1 MFAALN
7 QLNHQVPQ
15 FETKKALLVINCQ
28 NDALYHLDDF
38 YVTHNVDYIKPL
50 RELIPYFRR
59 VGNIIWVRTEMGVL
73 PTTPSPDA
81 ERVEKEST
89 RQAEANRKT
98 RNQEEAHL
106 KDDTQDD
113 DRRRAQLARIDPAGT
128 GPLPTYDPSSRI
140 KQIMT
145 RASADTRS
153 GTRSTNL
160 QTLDGDDDS
169 LEQRLVKPRKGQRS
183 RFFIAGTKGAEICD
197 ELIDLVDPNDMH
209 VTKHYYSAFDQTSL
223 LMSLRMQLITE
234 VYLAGG
240 LTNASVYSTAADA
253 VQHGLTTTVVEDCL
267 GWRSEAKH
275 EQALQEMQEIMGVSP
290 ISSDEL
296 IESSGGR
303 DIPDAETP
311 GITLQEL
318 SLTVEA
324 KQAQAAL
331 LARSGEVGH
340 AVDGSH
346 DPLIGKQ
353 SASAT
358 PKSASF
364 DSPIK
369 AVAHALPGSAANS
382 RLSYTKS
389 KGRMLGPTDMIGSGD
404 SRIVLDFLT
413 ENVNKTFDQVKREV
427 QWRKMGHRGG
437 QVPRLVAVQG
447 EIGEAGEVPI
457 YRHPA
462 DESPPLLSFTPIIWK
477 IKREVELFLDQPFN
491 HALIQLYRGGE
502 DNISEH
508 SDKTLDIVRG
518 SSIVNVSLGAERVM
532 TLRTKKPTT
541 TRSGSGSE
549 SPMRTD
555 SPSTRNT
562 QRISMP
568 DNSIFILGPQTNREW
583 LHGVRADKRP
593 FQEKTEQE
601 KAYEG
606 ERISIT
612 FRQIGTFINEDA
624 QTIWGTGARN
634 KSRAKAGRIVNDPSQ
649 MEAMII
655 AFGKEN
661 HQADFDWDAGYRQG
675 FDAVNLNNMAK
686 GPAKLVLSSDA
697 VANFRVQVLLEE
709 LSIPYEVVEQ
719 EASQRKEKVEK
730 PFVHG
735 LTNTYSPILSGVGT
749 SPTPIEGDLRI
760 LIHLEK
766 HHHHSSS
773 SAESQNY
780 TNAQLYSCIAQAN
793 ELLYIWYELCKN
805 LEDGDASFSPTAR
818 YNIENKRPP
827 TPVVSLREELLEN
840 LKGWEDELKKSEYPF
855 MAGDF
860 WSIIDCAL
868 WPVFNSILNGIV
880 IPKDKYPKLFAYH
893 SSARERPSVQK
904 IFRARRQ
911 QGGGGVEHAKSV
923 IGSMNGVA
931 SR

>member
-15 FETKKALLVINCQ
+15 FETRKALLVINCQ

-38 YVTHNVDYIKPL
+38 YVTHNVDYVKPL

-209 VTKHYYSAFDQTSL
+209 VTKHFYSAFDQTSL

-253 VQHGLTTTVVEDCL
+253 VQHGLTTTLVEDCL

-275 EQALQEMQEIMGVSP
+275 EQALQEMQEIMGVPP

-318 SLTVEA
+318 SLTTEA
-324 KQAQAAL
+324 KEAQTAL
-331 LARSGEVGH
+331 LAQSGRGVY
-340 AVDGSH
+340 AVDGRH
-346 DPLIGKQ
+346 DLLLGKQ
-353 SASAT
+353 SASAN
-358 PKSASF
+358 PRPASS

-369 AVAHALPGSAANS
+369 SVAHAIPGSSANS
-382 RLSYTKS
+382 RLSYTKP
-389 KGRMLGPTDMIGSGD
+389 KGRMLGPADMIGSGD

-413 ENVNKTFDQVKREV
+413 ENVHKTFDQVKTEV
-427 QWRKMGHRGG
+427 EWRKMGHRGG

-447 EIGEAGEVPI
+447 EINKAGDLPI

-462 DESPPLLSFTPIIWK
+462 DESPPLLSFTATIRK
-477 IKREVELFLDQPFN
+477 IKREVEVFLNQPFN

-532 TLRTKKPTT
+532 TLRTKKSSNTQT
-541 TRSGSGSE
+541 GSE

-555 SPSTRNT
+555 SPSVRNT

-601 KAYEG
+601 KAYDG

-612 FRQIGTFINEDA
+612 FRQIGTFMNQNA

-634 KSRAKAGRIVNDPSQ
+634 KSRSKAGKIVNDPSQ

-661 HQADFDWDAGYRQG
+661 HQADFDWDAGYGQG
-675 FDAVNLNNMAK
+675 FDAVNLNMAK
-686 GPAKLVLSSDA
+686 GPAKLVLSSDS
-697 VANFRVQVLLEE
+697 VANFRVQILLEE
-709 LSIPYEVVEQ
+709 LSINYEVIEQ

-735 LTNTYSPILSGVGT
+735 LTNTYSPILSGVGST
-749 SPTPIEGDLRI
+749 STPIEGDLRI

-766 HHHHSSS
+766 HHQSSS
-773 SAESQNY
+773 PSAESQKY

-805 LEDGDASFSPTAR
+805 LEDGSHSFSPTAR

-840 LKGWEDELKKSEYPF
+840 LKGWEEELRKSRYPF
-855 MAGDF
+855 MAGDY

-880 IPKDKYPKLFAYH
+880 VPKDKYPKLFAYH
-893 SSARERPSVQK
+893 NSARERPSVQK
-904 IFRARRQ
+904 IFRGRQQ
-911 QGGGGVEHAKSV
+911 QGGVDPPKSAF
-923 IGSMNGVA
+923 GSMNGVA